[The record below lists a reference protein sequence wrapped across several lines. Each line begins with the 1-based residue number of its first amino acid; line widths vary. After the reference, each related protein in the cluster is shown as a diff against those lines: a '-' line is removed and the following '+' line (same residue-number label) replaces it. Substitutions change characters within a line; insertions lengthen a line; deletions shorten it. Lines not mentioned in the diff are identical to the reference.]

1 MYLSGAYRYL
11 IVRPGGAFSRGDFLV
26 DQRRI
31 PSSFGDDRP
40 YVIELR

>member
-1 MYLSGAYRYL
+1 MYLSGAYRYV
-11 IVRPGGAFSRGDFLV
+11 IARPGGAVSRGDFLV

-31 PSSFGDDRP
+31 SSSFSDDRP